1 MQAWCLGWIV
11 VLATISFHI
20 YIEVGHGSD
29 NRWTLCIPLRSDV
42 VVGVVKVA
50 SDLLYKTGTT

>member
-1 MQAWCLGWIV
+1 